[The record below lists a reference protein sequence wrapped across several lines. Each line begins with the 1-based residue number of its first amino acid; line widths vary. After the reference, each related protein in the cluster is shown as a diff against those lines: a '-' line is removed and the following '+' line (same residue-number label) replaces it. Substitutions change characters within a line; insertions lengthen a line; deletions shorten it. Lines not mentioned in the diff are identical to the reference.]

1 MFIESLHRNWPSF
14 YSPYFLPFCDF
25 TWLPPKNPFA
35 TLPLENLDEA
45 LRCFELLHQDSLHHH
60 IRLILL
66 RVDLYQSDHLII
78 HDSLTYLVILH
89 INVLRLL
96 VLHVIFN
103 EMNRTLTVAMNPN
116 LILYNTKRLNQSSQ
130 PQSFLQ
136 CINCS
141 HVIHLCR

>member
-78 HDSLTYLVILH
+78 HDSLTYLVIPH
-89 INVLRLL
+89 INVLRPL
-96 VLHVIFN
+96 VIPVI
-103 EMNRTLTVAMNPN
+103 EMNRTLTVGRSLLPCCLLVLLCIARW
-116 LILYNTKRLNQSSQ
+116 TGQSTGAS
-130 PQSFLQ
+130 
-136 CINCS
+136 
-141 HVIHLCR
+141 VWAVDER